1 VLENRTG
8 LRVEAGDPAALAHA
22 IVRCYRDGPE
32 PGFRAGITQYVNQFG
47 CEEETRNIE
56 RFMQAADEE
65 A

>member
-1 VLENRTG
+1 VLENKTG
-8 LRVEAGDPAALAHA
+8 LLVEPGDPAAVAHA
-22 IVRCYRDGPE
+22 IVCYYRDGLE
-32 PGFRAGITQYVNQFG
+32 PRFRAGITQYVNQFG